1 MRKKLLKLV
10 PFISLTVFY
19 PTSAFAVSDFSC
31 FSAFQNDPRV
41 SILFEYI
48 TCTIE
53 RTVIPL
59 LFAIALV
66 IFIWGV
72 VQYVINSDQ
81 EEKKAKGRQF
91 MILGFIPLAVLI
103 SVWGLVRI
111 LGNSFRIDYA
121 VPQIKGNR

>member
-91 MILGFIPLAVLI
+91 MIWGIIGLTVMIG
-103 SVWGLVRI
+103 VWGLVGI
-111 LGNSFRIDYA
+111 LGGTFGINTS
-121 VPQIKGNR
+121 VLPEVKP